1 MNKPEQDF
9 AMFMDAQKMQALF
22 QDELPDCSSGDWKIT
37 DCKIQHPRFKTYL
50 NPKSRDKSFL
60 ALAYHLTGVNEQ
72 TKQADERIL
81 YVKAYLAGR
90 NQDEYQKACK
100 QAENL
105 RPTSVLHLDKYGM
118 IGWFF
123 PYDPALSMLHKLLDK
138 PFAKSYLADF
148 LMLQQRGLSPVIRG
162 LDIAIVNYRPEI
174 RCTYRYDYQGLSG
187 IKKTI
192 FGKSFADNKGAVIQR
207 RIVILN
213 QHAKTH
219 PGGFTFPPPL
229 GYDENLNTLWLEG
242 LAGQPL
248 LERLDES
255 NAGVLMPQ
263 VARHLLD
270 FQSVTIPGLAVISE
284 ADMLVEIQKKILK
297 LQNAFPGLA
306 QRFKNL
312 IQHLNFNHEHLPA
325 LPYRLSHGDFH
336 IQQLLL
342 MKDKRIALFDFD
354 ELVIASPLMDIANFS
369 ADLYALN
376 LGQGLTER
384 LVNSLFYGYRNI
396 SAEAL
401 NEKDFIWHIQLQLL
415 TRAYRAYIQQ
425 KPNLEQLVVQYLET
439 AETFALAKPAE

>member
-22 QDELPDCSSGDWKIT
+22 QDELPDCSSGDWKII

-60 ALAYHLTGVNEQ
+60 ALAYYLKGVNEQ
-72 TKQADERIL
+72 TKQTDERIL

-90 NQDEYQKACK
+90 SQIEYQKACD
-100 QAENL
+100 QAKNL
-105 RPTSVLHLDKYGM
+105 RPTTVLHLDKYGI

-123 PYDPALSMLHKLLDK
+123 PYDPALPMLHKVLDRAFAENYLMKFLL
-138 PFAKSYLADF
+138 
-148 LMLQQRGLSPVIRG
+148 LQQRGLSPVIRG
-162 LDIAIVNYRPEI
+162 LDIDIVNYRPEI

-187 IKKTI
+187 NKKTI
-192 FGKSFADNKGAVIQR
+192 FGKSFADNKGAEIQR

-213 QHAKTH
+213 QHTKTY

-248 LERLDES
+248 LEQLDET
-255 NAGVLMPQ
+255 NARLLMVQ
-263 VARHLLD
+263 VANNLLD
-270 FQSVTIPGLAVISE
+270 FQSVKIPGLAVISE
-284 ADMLVEIQKKILK
+284 ANMLAEIQKKILK
-297 LQNAFPGLA
+297 LQNAFPSIA
-306 QRFKNL
+306 QRFENIL
-312 IQHLNFNHEHLPA
+312 TLLRRGQEDLPD
-325 LPYRLSHGDFH
+325 LPCRLSHGDFH
-336 IQQLLL
+336 IQQLLW

-354 ELVIASPLMDIANFS
+354 ELVLASPLMDLANFS

-376 LGQGLTER
+376 LGQVLTES
-384 LVNSLFYGYRNI
+384 LVNSLLCGYQEF
-396 SAEAL
+396 SAEAV
-401 NEKDFIWHIQLQLL
+401 NEKVFIWHIQLQLL

-425 KPNLEQLVVQYLET
+425 KPNLDQLVAFYLET
-439 AETFALAKPAE
+439 AETFALAKPEQ